1 MVSKLK
7 DTKYTT
13 INDNNNKK
21 LRIRL
26 GIQNATNILD
36 DCRYIRVFELNS
48 NWKLTFY
55 MLNYSRPTER
65 HYRNSHK
72 KGFTIFHPLT
82 SSSCKI
88 NYKVSREFLDYF

>member
-26 GIQNATNILD
+26 GIQNATNIFFRRLPI
-36 DCRYIRVFELNS
+36 Y
-48 NWKLTFY
+48 
-55 MLNYSRPTER
+55 
-65 HYRNSHK
+65 
-72 KGFTIFHPLT
+72 T
-82 SSSCKI
+82 SI
-88 NYKVSREFLDYF
+88 